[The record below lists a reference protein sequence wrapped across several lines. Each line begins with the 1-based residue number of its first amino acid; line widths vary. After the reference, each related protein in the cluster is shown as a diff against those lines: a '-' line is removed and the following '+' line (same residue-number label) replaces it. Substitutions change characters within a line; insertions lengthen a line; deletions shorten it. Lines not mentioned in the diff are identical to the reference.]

1 MRRFLL
7 LILLFASCTFNVY
20 AQHERRYTQGVIE
33 ETRIYKTIEPI
44 TPYSLG
50 LRVSNSG
57 AYGTVEYKYNE
68 ISYWEG
74 RIGYSFF
81 CDGLVLAGL
90 HNWRLLQ
97 YNNIFL
103 DLGCGLGIYTD
114 IDEYYIAA
122 KAKARAGF
130 TLRKI
135 PLSISLDLTPNLI
148 YDICCGYI
156 DIIGDLGISFTYN
169 F

>member
-57 AYGTVEYKYNE
+57 VYGTVEYKYNE

-74 RIGYSFF
+74 RIGYNYFRE
-81 CDGLVLAGL
+81 GLVLAGL

-103 DLGCGLGIYTD
+103 DLGCGLCICTG
-114 IDEYYIAA
+114 YYIAA
-122 KAKARAGF
+122 EAKARAGF

-148 YDICCGYI
+148 YYGSIG
-156 DIIGDLGISFTYN
+156 IIGGSGISFTYN

>member
-50 LRVSNSG
+50 LRVSNSCVS
-57 AYGTVEYKYNE
+57 GTVEYKYNE

-74 RIGYSFF
+74 RIGYNYFRE
-81 CDGLVLAGL
+81 GLVLAGL

-103 DLGCGLGIYTD
+103 DLGCGLVICT
-114 IDEYYIAA
+114 ECYIAA
-122 KAKARAGF
+122 KATARAGF

-135 PLSISLDLTPNLI
+135 PLSISLDLAPNLI
-148 YDICCGYI
+148 YDICYGYI
-156 DIIGDLGISFTYN
+156 GIIGDSGISFTYN